1 MSGEANNVMKKIL
14 QKMVNHALTSKEFK
28 DIKKVDVFFSF
39 TSKHMT
45 AMCQTIYG
53 MKIHT
58 DLPKMIREEKVRSL
72 QSKVKKMADTAFQQ
86 SVCATDIV
94 FENN

>member
-1 MSGEANNVMKKIL
+1 
-14 QKMVNHALTSKEFK
+14 MVNHALTSKEFK
-28 DIKKVDVFFSF
+28 DIRKVDVFFSF
-39 TSKHMT
+39 TSKHPT

-58 DLPKMIREEKVRSL
+58 DLPKMAREEKVRDL

-86 SVCATDIV
+86 SVCATDVI

>member
-1 MSGEANNVMKKIL
+1 MSGESNNVMKKIL

-86 SVCATDIV
+86 SVCATDII

>member
-1 MSGEANNVMKKIL
+1 MSEESNNVMKKIL

-58 DLPKMIREEKVRSL
+58 DLPKMIREEKVRNL
-72 QSKVKKMADTAFQQ
+72 QSKVKKMADAAFQQ
-86 SVCATDIV
+86 SVCATDII
-94 FENN
+94 FEND

>member
-1 MSGEANNVMKKIL
+1 MSEESNNVMKKIL

-28 DIKKVDVFFSF
+28 DINKVDVFFSF
-39 TSKHMT
+39 TSKHPT

-58 DLPKMIREEKVRSL
+58 DLPKMIREEKVRNL

-86 SVCATDIV
+86 SVCATDVI

>member
-1 MSGEANNVMKKIL
+1 MSEESNNVMKKIL

-28 DIKKVDVFFSF
+28 DINKVDVFFSF
-39 TSKHMT
+39 TSKHPT

-58 DLPKMIREEKVRSL
+58 DLPKIISL
-72 QSKVKKMADTAFQQ
+72 FYLNCDLK
-86 SVCATDIV
+86 
-94 FENN
+94 

>member
-1 MSGEANNVMKKIL
+1 MSEESNNVMKKIL

-58 DLPKMIREEKVRSL
+58 DLPKMIREEKVRNL

-86 SVCATDIV
+86 SVCATDII

>member
-1 MSGEANNVMKKIL
+1 
-14 QKMVNHALTSKEFK
+14 
-28 DIKKVDVFFSF
+28 
-39 TSKHMT
+39 MT

-58 DLPKMIREEKVRSL
+58 DLPKMIREEKVRNL

-86 SVCATDIV
+86 SVCATDII
-94 FENN
+94 FEND

>member
-1 MSGEANNVMKKIL
+1 
-14 QKMVNHALTSKEFK
+14 MVNHALTSKEFK

>member
-14 QKMVNHALTSKEFK
+14 QKMVNHVLSSKEFK
-28 DIKKVDVFFSF
+28 DI
-39 TSKHMT
+39 

-53 MKIHT
+53 MKIQT
-58 DLPKMIREEKVRSL
+58 DLPKMIREEKIRNL

-86 SVCATDIV
+86 SVCATDII
-94 FENN
+94 FEND

>member
-1 MSGEANNVMKKIL
+1 MSTEANNVMKKIL
-14 QKMVNHALTSKEFK
+14 QKMVNHALSSKEFK

-39 TSKHMT
+39 TSTHRT

-53 MKIHT
+53 MKIQT
-58 DLPKMIREEKVRSL
+58 DLPKMIREEKIRNL

-86 SVCATDIV
+86 SVCATDII
-94 FENN
+94 FEND

>member
-1 MSGEANNVMKKIL
+1 
-14 QKMVNHALTSKEFK
+14 MVNHALTSKEFK

-86 SVCATDIV
+86 SVCATDII